1 MPSQRAL
8 GALLTRAKNFDAAVC
23 GNSHS
28 DNQIRVIHVGHPMS
42 KRRRKRPRAS
52 SQPTHFTAT
61 EEAFFAAGKRV
72 HETHVEYE
80 TERPSVWRRLLDRI
94 SLPV

>member
-1 MPSQRAL
+1 MASQRAL
-8 GALLTRAKNFDAAVC
+8 GALLTRAKNFDAQVC

-28 DNQIRVIHVGHPMS
+28 DRYIWLIHLGAMS
-42 KRRRKRPRAS
+42 KRRRTRRARGS
-52 SQPTHFTAT
+52 SQPTHFTAE
-61 EEAFFAAGKRV
+61 EEAFFAAGERV

-80 TERPSVWRRLLDRI
+80 TERPSVWRRLLDAI